1 MLLNAAS
8 VCIVSLA
15 ALNGSSNEG
24 QVLKGIGFIGGG
36 CFVMACQLVLEEV
49 SMYYI
54 REYVCLIFA
63 SLLSTLFSG
72 LFLQSSTLVLFMV
85 LPMMIILLFTSIH
98 ACQYISKQAV
108 MAGDDDDADEEG
120 TPPLVVVGME
130 GFWGSLIMLCVVRMG

>member
-1 MLLNAAS
+1 
-8 VCIVSLA
+8 
-15 ALNGSSNEG
+15 
-24 QVLKGIGFIGGG
+24 
-36 CFVMACQLVLEEV
+36 MACQLVLEEV